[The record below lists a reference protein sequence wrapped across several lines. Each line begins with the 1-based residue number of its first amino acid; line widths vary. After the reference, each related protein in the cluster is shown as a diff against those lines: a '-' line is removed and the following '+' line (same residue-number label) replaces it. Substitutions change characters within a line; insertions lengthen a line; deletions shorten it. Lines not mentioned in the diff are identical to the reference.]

1 MGMNQDLIKER
12 GKASFDVERI
22 THLLDGGDVLRTE
35 RRRLIERIIERDP
48 TGIFQNTENAYLHR
62 TERHTRALAK
72 HVRMVEICRQLGVRM
87 VEICRQLGIGN
98 EEPSYGGDIIR
109 SPDFPL
115 IVAALAD
122 G

>member
-12 GKASFDVERI
+12 AKASFDVERI
-22 THLLDGGDVLRTE
+22 THLLDDGDVLRTE

-72 HVRMVEICRQLGVRM
+72 HVRMD
-87 VEICRQLGIGN
+87 EICRQLGIGN